1 MAITEQRLLSQS
13 FRFREQSSSRV
24 AVGISI
30 AHAPV
35 SFSLP
40 RSQDD
45 PTQTT
50 QSICDHLRRLQFPYL
65 ADFPPAKLRA
75 GSGDGVVAVLDF
87 LLDKALDA
95 RGFRVQPP
103 IYAEGGGD
111 DAGGAG
117 GAGEEEEPEDEIGDD
132 TIEDDVPLDVD
143 VADPFSSAGS
153 AAAEEKFID
162 PEEADRK
169 SLESK
174 VNPVE
179 WALELERVGPKLKF
193 KQTPANKEWRTHLEQ
208 SLKHSQSLRESY
220 PATRVTLEKIGA
232 NLKKAVE
239 RIAAKERSINKEFEH
254 LGAEFRQKQAGVD
267 AIQEQYQ
274 SLQKECAELSRDL
287 QDKTE
292 AIEAIKSSVSDRN
305 NTMTDV
311 SPLRKL
317 TTSLSQLKKEVAH
330 MELRIGV
337 VAQTLLQAKLKSQHH
352 SHKDGQKA
360 R

>member
-1 MAITEQRLLSQS
+1 MQRRGKLQRALEALTSEISLPLSVLR
-13 FRFREQSSSRV
+13 FRFS
-24 AVGISI
+24 A
-30 AHAPV
+30 
-35 SFSLP
+35 
-40 RSQDD
+40 QDD

-111 DAGGAG
+111 DAPGGG
-117 GAGEEEEPEDEIGDD
+117 GGGDDEEPEDEIGDD
-132 TIEDDVPLDVD
+132 TIEDDVPLDD
-143 VADPFSSAGS
+143 EVADPFSPAGG
-153 AAAEEKFID
+153 AAEEKFID

-208 SLKHSQSLRESY
+208 SIKHSQSLRESY
-220 PATRVTLEKIGA
+220 PGTKVTLDKIGS
-232 NLKKAVE
+232 NLKKACE
-239 RIAAKERSINKEFEH
+239 RIAAKERAINKEFEH
-254 LGAEFRQKQAGVD
+254 LGAEFRSKQAGVD

-274 SLQKECAELSRDL
+274 NLQKECADLSREL
-287 QDKTE
+287 QDKTD
-292 AIEAIKSSVSDRN
+292 AIESIKSSVSDRN

-352 SHKDGQKA
+352 SHKDGQKG